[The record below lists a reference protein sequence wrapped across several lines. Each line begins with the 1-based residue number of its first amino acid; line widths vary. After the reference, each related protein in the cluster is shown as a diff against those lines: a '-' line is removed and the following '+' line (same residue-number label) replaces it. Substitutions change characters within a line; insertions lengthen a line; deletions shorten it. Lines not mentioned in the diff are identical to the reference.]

1 MLSLVVSITITT
13 SILVCFFFPPFLF
26 LDMDKYSSLFLLY
39 KFFIFINIGKDTS
52 VFPFLSLLN
61 FSIILLLDWWLVK
74 ARELNMPSYINQI
87 WEKERWVF
95 LLFPSKHLSS
105 GENNTAYN
113 NS

>member
-39 KFFIFINIGKDTS
+39 KFFINIGKDMS

-87 WEKERWVF
+87 WRKKDVFF